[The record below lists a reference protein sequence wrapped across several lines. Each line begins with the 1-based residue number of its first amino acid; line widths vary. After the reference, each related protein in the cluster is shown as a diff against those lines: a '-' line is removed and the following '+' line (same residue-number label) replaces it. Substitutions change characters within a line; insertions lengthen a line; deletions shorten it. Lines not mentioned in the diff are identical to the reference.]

1 MMVENLLWYDC
12 FIFIC
17 TILPV
22 MKRFLPALCATTAML
37 CSCDANF
44 TTSVSETKAVDTA
57 AMHTMPTISGKHCYA
72 FTGAKDTILMSVTVN
87 DKQASG
93 SLSYKLSEKDRNDG
107 RFEGTMSGD
116 TLFADY
122 HFLSEGVQS
131 VREIAFILSD
141 SKAVEAYGA
150 VVVTNEGSRFTDRR
164 ALSVEHRFTLSKEN
178 CKEE

>member
-1 MMVENLLWYDC
+1 
-12 FIFIC
+12 
-17 TILPV
+17 
-22 MKRFLPALCATTAML
+22 MKRFFPALCAATTML

-57 AMHTMPTISGKHCYA
+57 MHSMPTISGKHCYVFA
-72 FTGAKDTILMSVTVN
+72 GAKDTIRMTVTVN

-93 SLSYKLSEKDRNDG
+93 SLSYKLSEKDRNEG

-122 HFLSEGVQS
+122 HFQSEGVQS
-131 VREIAFILSD
+131 VREVAFILSD

-150 VVVTNEGSRFTDRR
+150 LVVTNEGTRFSDRR
-164 ALSVEHRFTLSKEN
+164 ALSADHSFTLSKEN
-178 CKEE
+178 CTEE